1 MDVIL
6 QAADALAASS
16 FIAPK
21 KECVILKIQ
30 RRLDDLNNKMELI
43 LSLLKDK
50 TEKTEKTETEKQKQ
64 KQKQKKVKISETEKK
79 TRAVIKLASKE
90 ILKLSTS
97 SVRTSSARTTK
108 NSSSPSS
115 SPSSSSSSS
124 SQSIKTKDYYE
135 KYPEIKKKF
144 WGVGPGRRSS
154 STLKKM
160 DQLIAQLK

>member
-1 MDVIL
+1 MDVFL

-30 RRLDDLNNKMELI
+30 RRLDDLNSKMELI

-50 TEKTEKTETEKQKQ
+50 TEKTEKTEKQK
-64 KQKQKKVKISETEKK
+64 KKVKISETETKA
-79 TRAVIKLASKE
+79 RAVIKLASKE

-97 SVRTSSARTTK
+97 SARTSFARTAK

-115 SPSSSSSSS
+115 SPTSSPSSLVVKRV
-124 SQSIKTKDYYE
+124 QSMQSMKTKDYYD